1 MNMEKIKVLV
11 VVDMQKDFIDGALG
25 TPEAQ
30 KIVPLVAETIHQFAD
45 PNTAI
50 IFTKDTHPV
59 DYMKTQ
65 EGKYLPVPHCIEG
78 TGGAG
83 IVDEVFE
90 AWINHAQGENRFM
103 SGYDAYPAYDENPIR
118 IKKPTFGSIEL
129 QNVLYDMNDRF
140 EIEEINFMGVLHVRA
155 SDALGGHFAK
165 HPSHRIGNI
174 RFSASVR
181 ADDHGNTLIEGQNR
195 FVGEGFE
202 SLHFKSFKPQCNV
215 LLIENINTRV
225 KRANNTPII
234 LYNNKL
240 L

>member
-90 AWINHAQGENRFM
+90 AWIQHAQGENRFM

-140 EIEEINFMGVLHVRA
+140 EIEEINFMGVCTGICVLSNAILAKATLPEVPINVIADCCACVTPESHKT
-155 SDALGGHFAK
+155 ALEAMK
-165 HPSHRIGNI
+165 LCQINI
-174 RFSASVR
+174 
-181 ADDHGNTLIEGQNR
+181 I
-195 FVGEGFE
+195 
-202 SLHFKSFKPQCNV
+202 
-215 LLIENINTRV
+215 
-225 KRANNTPII
+225 
-234 LYNNKL
+234 
-240 L
+240 

>member
-11 VVDMQKDFIDGALG
+11 VVDMQKDFVDGALG

-45 PNTAI
+45 PHTAI

-129 QNVLYDMNDRF
+129 QNILYDMNDRF
-140 EIEEINFMGVLHVRA
+140 EIEEINFMGVCTGICVLSNAILAKATLPEVPINVIADCCACVTPESHKT
-155 SDALGGHFAK
+155 ALEAMK
-165 HPSHRIGNI
+165 LCQINI
-174 RFSASVR
+174 
-181 ADDHGNTLIEGQNR
+181 I
-195 FVGEGFE
+195 
-202 SLHFKSFKPQCNV
+202 
-215 LLIENINTRV
+215 
-225 KRANNTPII
+225 
-234 LYNNKL
+234 
-240 L
+240 